1 MCAPEPCGETMQNK
15 MPPRSLWQ
23 KLLKERKENTAQH
36 MYEANVCCFVS
47 SLLKGKTNFEMAL
60 KKGERHMGR
69 DSESHKLHVSLIAIK
84 YSKYVAGSTA
94 RTSKH
99 VNTHNLIRWLLCRRT
114 TVKIDLKLEKHG
126 NKHWKYDLIVC
137 VCHEHWS
144 GEVSSL
150 SSFSTREKA
159 CTSRHRAKGVKHINI
174 HTSASAITNISTM
187 HK

>member
-1 MCAPEPCGETMQNK
+1 MRIASSIRWNSFIWIEWMCAPEPCGETMQNK
-15 MPPRSLWQ
+15 MPLRSLWQ

-99 VNTHNLIRWLLCRRT
+99 IRWLLCRRT
-114 TVKIDLKLEKHG
+114 TVKIDQKLEKHG

-137 VCHEHWS
+137 
-144 GEVSSL
+144 
-150 SSFSTREKA
+150 A
-159 CTSRHRAKGVKHINI
+159 
-174 HTSASAITNISTM
+174 TNIEVVKCRRCRHCRPERKRAHRDTVP
-187 HK
+187 KE

>member
-99 VNTHNLIRWLLCRRT
+99 IHTHSVAPLQAHNGKNRP
-114 TVKIDLKLEKHG
+114 KIGKTRKQTLKI
-126 NKHWKYDLIVC
+126 WSYC

-150 SSFSTREKA
+150 SSLSAREKA

>member
-1 MCAPEPCGETMQNK
+1 
-15 MPPRSLWQ
+15 MPLRSLWQ

-99 VNTHNLIRWLLCRRT
+99 INTHTHTHSVAPLQAHNGKNRP
-114 TVKIDLKLEKHG
+114 KIGKTRKQTLKI
-126 NKHWKYDLIVC
+126 WSYCVC
-137 VCHEHWS
+137 VPWTLKWWSVVVVVIVDQRESVHIETPCQRSKTHKHPHKCQCHHEYFHDAQIIFW
-144 GEVSSL
+144 L
-150 SSFSTREKA
+150 
-159 CTSRHRAKGVKHINI
+159 I
-174 HTSASAITNISTM
+174 AI
-187 HK
+187 